1 MKEKKNKRGFT
12 LIELL
17 VSLGIF
23 TIITTVSFNIIIS
36 ATKEYV
42 LYINKSTELDNLDNC
57 LINIDNILRS
67 NYIIAINVEGDKI
80 EIVSKMVHKGK
91 SIKKKIIYKKDN
103 NLMVKTLIND
113 DLDTSTGNNVLLKNV
128 KDFNVLQ
135 KDELIYFEII
145 TKSEER
151 RIRCI

>member
-1 MKEKKNKRGFT
+1 
-12 LIELL
+12 
-17 VSLGIF
+17 
-23 TIITTVSFNIIIS
+23 
-36 ATKEYV
+36 
-42 LYINKSTELDNLDNC
+42 
-57 LINIDNILRS
+57 
-67 NYIIAINVEGDKI
+67 
-80 EIVSKMVHKGK
+80 
-91 SIKKKIIYKKDN
+91 
-103 NLMVKTLIND
+103 MVKTLIND